1 MRSSAINGDMAD
13 AVRMT
18 SVIDNACLS
27 NSRAQAGNGMKI
39 SSDELVKYYSSSGV
53 FQSAAAT
60 GKESILSRKRPFVG
74 RCCHVCSPLSR
85 EKLFNASIPS
95 QGLRNVIYINET
107 HTRYRGWL
115 ARRLCYV
122 LFIQER
128 DVHRDMFPRN
138 VIENVLNSNRVQ
150 KAIVDT
156 VTDRMPV
163 ETLVQADPKAVS
175 KIKRKA
181 RGILQQMVA
190 NISPAVIRLTGWVLL
205 KLFNGFFWSIQI
217 HKGQL
222 EMVKKAAAEQNVPL
236 IFLPVHKSHID
247 YLLLT
252 FILFC
257 HNIKAPHIAAGN
269 NLNIPIF
276 STLIRKLGG
285 FFIRRKLDT
294 GADGRKDILYRS
306 VLRVYIEE
314 LLHQGQFLEIFVEGT
329 RSRSGKPY
337 LAMTGLLS
345 IVVNSLYENIV
356 TDVMIIPVGISYDRI
371 IEGNYNS
378 EQLGKPKKKESLWG
392 VAQGVFRMLRK
403 NFGCVRVDFGQPFSV
418 KEYIEAQRNR
428 PLPATLSLE
437 AVLLPAIITDRPG
450 LNHVEQESAPVINAR
465 DFTDEQ
471 YKRQVICSVARHSL
485 YTASRC
491 SAVMSTHIVACLLL
505 YRHREGVHLSKL
517 VEDFFCMK
525 EVVLARD
532 FDLGFS
538 GNSEDVVTHALHLL
552 GDCVNVRSSRRNSE
566 FFIAPT
572 TTIPA
577 LFELNFYSNGI
588 FQVFL
593 TEAIL
598 ACSLCAILKEKTSG
612 PDRSVS
618 QERLIRTAADL
629 CHLLS
634 NEVIVGLP
642 CQAVYQI
649 FNDAVGKFIQ
659 YGILL
664 VTEEDLS
671 PSPTEEAWAN
681 KYPDGLSWRSD
692 EEDDSDYG
700 EEQRDHYLK
709 VSQSQ
714 DHLEFITFL
723 QRLLGPLLEAYFSAA
738 VYIQSFRVQ
747 VEESEYIGKFHKYLL
762 SRTEMKVAVFG
773 ESATFCLA
781 RSAVKTL
788 KDLGVFKAQKKGSTT
803 LELSSAFLPLINRQ
817 KLLEYILN
825 FTML

>member
-1 MRSSAINGDMAD
+1 MAEP
-13 AVRMT
+13 VLIT
-18 SVIDNACLS
+18 SVSDNAYLP
-27 NSRAQAGNGMKI
+27 NSRAQAGNRMKN
-39 SSDELVKYYSSSGV
+39 SNDELVEYCASSAV
-53 FQSAAAT
+53 FPSAAAT
-60 GKESILSRKRPFVG
+60 GKESLLSRKRPFVG
-74 RCCHVCSPLSR
+74 RCCHVCSPISR
-85 EKLFNASIPS
+85 DKLFNASIPS

-138 VIENVLNSNRVQ
+138 VIENVLNNSRVQ
-150 KAIVDT
+150 KAIVET
-156 VTDRMPV
+156 VTERMPV
-163 ETLVQADPKAVS
+163 ETLAQPDPKAVG
-175 KIKRKA
+175 KVKRKA

-222 EMVKKAAAEQNVPL
+222 EMVKKAAAENVPL

-285 FFIRRKLDT
+285 FFIRRKLDI

-314 LLHQGQFLEIFVEGT
+314 LLRQRQFMEIFVEGT

-337 LAMTGLLS
+337 MAMTGLLS
-345 IVVNSLYENIV
+345 IVVDSLYENTI

-418 KEYIEAQRNR
+418 KEYIDVQRNR
-428 PLPATLSLE
+428 PLPAALSLE
-437 AVLLPAIITDRPG
+437 EILLPTIITDGPC
-450 LNHVEQESAPVINAR
+450 LNHAEPDQVPIINSR
-465 DFTDEQ
+465 DFSDEQ
-471 YKRQVICSVARHSL
+471 YRRQLISNVAKHAL
-485 YTASRC
+485 FTASRC

-505 YRHREGVHLSKL
+505 YRHREGVNLSKL

-538 GNSEDVVTHALHLL
+538 GNSEDVVMHALHLL

-572 TTIPA
+572 TTVPA

-598 ACSLCAILKEKTSG
+598 ACSLCAILKERITEPG
-612 PDRSVS
+612 QMELTVS
-618 QERLIRTAADL
+618 QERLIRTAASL

-634 NEVIVGLP
+634 NEVTVALP
-642 CQAVYQI
+642 CQAVYQVCH
-649 FNDAVGKFIQ
+649 DAVGKFIQ
-659 YGILL
+659 YGILM
-664 VTEEDLS
+664 VAEEDLS
-671 PSPTEEAWAN
+671 PSPTEETWVN

-700 EEQRDHYLK
+700 EEQRDRYLK

-714 DHLEFITFL
+714 DHQEFLAFL

-738 VYIQSFRVQ
+738 VFIQSFRVP
-747 VEESEYIGKFHKYLL
+747 VEETEYISKFHKYLL
-762 SRTEMKVAVFG
+762 SRTEMKIAVFG

-781 RSAVKTL
+781 KSAVKTL
-788 KDLGVFKAQKKGSTT
+788 KDLGVFKVQKSGSST
-803 LELSSAFLPLINRQ
+803 LELSNIFLPLINRQ
-817 KLLEYILN
+817 KLLEYILS
-825 FTML
+825 FTVV

>member
-1 MRSSAINGDMAD
+1 MSLSLTEMKSLILEC
-13 AVRMT
+13 VRYMVESVLIT
-18 SVIDNACLS
+18 SVIDQAYLP
-27 NSRAQAGNGMKI
+27 NSRAQVGSRMKN
-39 SSDELVKYYSSSGV
+39 SNDEPVEYSPSCAV
-53 FQSAAAT
+53 FRSAAAT
-60 GKESILSRKRPFVG
+60 GRKLLLTRKQPFVG
-74 RCCHVCSPLSR
+74 RCCHVCSPISR
-85 EKLFNASIPS
+85 DKLFNTSIPS

-128 DVHRDMFPRN
+128 DVHHDMFSRN
-138 VIENVLNSNRVQ
+138 VIENVLNNNRVQ
-150 KAIVDT
+150 KAIMET
-156 VTDRMPV
+156 VAERMPV
-163 ETLVQADPKAVS
+163 ETLAQPDPKAVS
-175 KIKRKA
+175 KVKRKA

-190 NISPAVIRLTGWVLL
+190 NISPVVIRLTGWVLL

-222 EMVKKAAAEQNVPL
+222 EMVKKAAAESVFEQLMKLLMNV
-236 IFLPVHKSHID
+236 S
-247 YLLLT
+247 
-252 FILFC
+252 
-257 HNIKAPHIAAGN
+257 
-269 NLNIPIF
+269 
-276 STLIRKLGG
+276 G
-285 FFIRRKLDT
+285 FFIRRKLDI
-294 GADGRKDILYRS
+294 GADGRKDILYRAI
-306 VLRVYIEE
+306 LRVYIGE
-314 LLHQGQFLEIFVEGT
+314 LLRQRQFMEIFVEGT

-337 LAMTGLLS
+337 MAMTGLLS
-345 IVVNSLYENIV
+345 IVVDSLYENTV

-418 KEYIEAQRNR
+418 KEYIDAQRNR
-428 PLPATLSLE
+428 PLPAELSLE
-437 AVLLPAIITDRPG
+437 EILLPNIISDRPA
-450 LNHVEQESAPVINAR
+450 LDYADPDQVPNIS
-465 DFTDEQ
+465 FSDEQ
-471 YKRQVICSVARHSL
+471 YKRQLISNVARHAL
-485 YTASRC
+485 FTASRC

-505 YRHREGVHLSKL
+505 YRHRKGVHLSKL

-538 GNSEDVVTHALHLL
+538 GNSEDLVMHALHLL
-552 GDCVNVRSSRRNSE
+552 GECVNVRSSRRNSE

-598 ACSLCAILKEKTSG
+598 ACSLSAILKEKIIEPGQMELT
-612 PDRSVS
+612 VS
-618 QERLIRTAADL
+618 QERLIRTAASL
-629 CHLLS
+629 SHLLS
-634 NEVIVGLP
+634 NEVTVALP
-642 CQAVYQI
+642 CQTHYQV
-649 FNDAVGKFIQ
+649 FHDTVRKFIQ
-659 YGILL
+659 YGILM
-664 VTEEDLS
+664 VAEEDLS
-671 PSPTEEAWAN
+671 PSPTEETWAN

-700 EEQRDHYLK
+700 EERRDRYLK

-714 DHLEFITFL
+714 DHQEFITFL
-723 QRLLGPLLEAYFSAA
+723 QTLLGPLLEAYFAAA
-738 VYIQSFRVQ
+738 VFIQNFRAP
-747 VEESEYIGKFHKYLL
+747 VEEAEYISNFHKYLL

-781 RSAVKTL
+781 KSAVKTL
-788 KDLGVFKAQKKGSTT
+788 KDLGVFKVQKNGCST
-803 LELSSAFLPLINRQ
+803 LELSNTFLPLINQQ
-817 KLLEYILN
+817 KLLEYILK
-825 FTML
+825 FTTE

>member
-1 MRSSAINGDMAD
+1 MVESVLI
-13 AVRMT
+13 T
-18 SVIDNACLS
+18 SVIDQAYLP
-27 NSRAQAGNGMKI
+27 NSRAQVGSRMKN
-39 SSDELVKYYSSSGV
+39 SNDEPVEYSPSCAV
-53 FQSAAAT
+53 FRSAAAT
-60 GKESILSRKRPFVG
+60 GKKLLLTRKQPFVG
-74 RCCHVCSPLSR
+74 RCCHVCSPISR
-85 EKLFNASIPS
+85 DKLFNTSIPS

-128 DVHRDMFPRN
+128 DVHHDMFSRN
-138 VIENVLNSNRVQ
+138 VIENVLNNNRVQ
-150 KAIVDT
+150 KAIMET
-156 VTDRMPV
+156 VAERMPV
-163 ETLVQADPKAVS
+163 ETLAQPDPKAVS
-175 KIKRKA
+175 KVKRKA

-190 NISPAVIRLTGWVLL
+190 NISPVVIRLTGWVLL

-236 IFLPVHKSHID
+236 VFLPVHKSHID
-247 YLLLT
+247 CLLLT

-285 FFIRRKLDT
+285 FFIRRKLDI
-294 GADGRKDILYRS
+294 GADGRKDILYRAI
-306 VLRVYIEE
+306 LRVYIGE
-314 LLHQGQFLEIFVEGT
+314 LLRQRQFMEIFVEGT

-337 LAMTGLLS
+337 MAMTGLLS
-345 IVVNSLYENIV
+345 IVVDSLYENTV

-418 KEYIEAQRNR
+418 KEYIDAQRNR
-428 PLPATLSLE
+428 PLPAELSLE
-437 AVLLPAIITDRPG
+437 EILLPNIISDRPA
-450 LNHVEQESAPVINAR
+450 LDYADPDHVPNIS
-465 DFTDEQ
+465 FSDEQ
-471 YKRQVICSVARHSL
+471 YKRQLISNVARHAL
-485 YTASRC
+485 FTASRC

-505 YRHREGVHLSKL
+505 YRHRKGVHLSKL

-538 GNSEDVVTHALHLL
+538 GNSEDLVMHALHLL
-552 GDCVNVRSSRRNSE
+552 GECVNVRSSRRNSE

-598 ACSLCAILKEKTSG
+598 ACSLSAILKEKIIEPGQMELT
-612 PDRSVS
+612 VS
-618 QERLIRTAADL
+618 QERLIRTAASL
-629 CHLLS
+629 SHLLS
-634 NEVIVGLP
+634 NEVTVALP
-642 CQAVYQI
+642 CQTYYHV
-649 FNDAVGKFIQ
+649 FHDTVRKFIQ
-659 YGILL
+659 YGILM
-664 VTEEDLS
+664 VAEEDLS
-671 PSPTEEAWAN
+671 PSLTEETWAN

-700 EEQRDHYLK
+700 EERRDRYLK
-709 VSQSQ
+709 VSHSQ
-714 DHLEFITFL
+714 DHQEFITFL
-723 QRLLGPLLEAYFSAA
+723 QTLLGPLLEAYFAAA
-738 VYIQSFRVQ
+738 VFIQNFKAP
-747 VEESEYIGKFHKYLL
+747 VEEAEYISNFHKYLL

-781 RSAVKTL
+781 KSAVKTL
-788 KDLGVFKAQKKGSTT
+788 KDLGVFKVQKNGCST
-803 LELSSAFLPLINRQ
+803 LELSNTFLPLINQQ
-817 KLLEYILN
+817 KLLEYILK
-825 FTML
+825 FTTE

>member
-1 MRSSAINGDMAD
+1 MDD
-13 AVRMT
+13 AVCMT
-18 SVIDNACLS
+18 SVIDNAHLS
-27 NSRAQAGNGMKI
+27 NSRTQAGNGMKI

-74 RCCHVCSPLSR
+74 RCCHVCSPISR
-85 EKLFNASIPS
+85 DKLFNASIPS

-138 VIENVLNSNRVQ
+138 VIENVLNSNRTEKFTYFSVCTYTAWSTEVQ

-314 LLHQGQFLEIFVEGT
+314 LLRQGQFMEIFVEGT
-329 RSRSGKPY
+329 RSRS
-337 LAMTGLLS
+337 
-345 IVVNSLYENIV
+345 
-356 TDVMIIPVGISYDRI
+356 VGISYDRI

-418 KEYIEAQRNR
+418 KEYIDAQRNR

-437 AVLLPAIITDRPG
+437 VVLLPAIITDRPG
-450 LNHVEQESAPVINAR
+450 LNHVEQESAPVINTR
-465 DFTDEQ
+465 DFSDEQ
-471 YKRQVICSVARHSL
+471 YKRQVICSVARHAL
-485 YTASRC
+485 YAASRC

-598 ACSLCAILKEKTSG
+598 ACSLRAILKEKTSG
-612 PDRSVS
+612 PDRLDPTVS

-709 VSQSQ
+709 VSRSQ

-723 QRLLGPLLEAYFSAA
+723 QRLLGPFLEAYFSAA

-747 VEESEYIGKFHKYLL
+747 VEESEYISKFHKYLL
-762 SRTEMKVAVFG
+762 SRTEMKIAVFG

-781 RSAVKTL
+781 KSAVKTL

-803 LELSSAFLPLINRQ
+803 LELSSTFLPLINRQ

-825 FTML
+825 FIML

>member
-1 MRSSAINGDMAD
+1 
-13 AVRMT
+13 
-18 SVIDNACLS
+18 
-27 NSRAQAGNGMKI
+27 MKN
-39 SSDELVKYYSSSGV
+39 SSDELIEYCPSSGL
-53 FQSAAAT
+53 FQSAAAV

-85 EKLFNASIPS
+85 DKLFNTSIPS

-138 VIENVLNSNRVQ
+138 VIEKVLSSNRVQ

-156 VTDRMPV
+156 VTDWMPV
-163 ETLVQADPKAVS
+163 ETLAQPDPKAVN
-175 KIKRKA
+175 KVKGKA

-222 EMVKKAAAEQNVPL
+222 EMVKKAAAENIPL

-285 FFIRRKLDT
+285 FFIRRKLDI
-294 GADGRKDILYRS
+294 GSDGRKDVLYRS

-314 LLHQGQFLEIFVEGT
+314 LLRQRQFMEIFVEGT

-337 LAMTGLLS
+337 MAMTGLLS
-345 IVVNSLYENIV
+345 IVVNSLHENII

-418 KEYIEAQRNR
+418 KEYIDAQRNH
-428 PLPATLSLE
+428 PMPATLSLE
-437 AVLLPAIITDRPG
+437 EVLLPTIITERRG
-450 LNHVEQESAPVINAR
+450 FNHVEQDQAPIVNSV
-465 DFTDEQ
+465 DFSDEQ
-471 YKRQVICSVARHSL
+471 YRRQLISNVAKHAL
-485 YTASRC
+485 FTASRC

-517 VEDFFCMK
+517 VQDFFSMK
-525 EVVLARD
+525 EVVLTRD

-538 GNSEDVVTHALHLL
+538 GNSEDVVMHALHLL
-552 GDCVNVRSSRRNSE
+552 GDCVNVKSSRRNSE

-593 TEAIL
+593 SEALL
-598 ACSLCAILKEKTSG
+598 ACSLCAILKEKISEPGKIDKT
-612 PDRSVS
+612 VS
-618 QERLIRTAADL
+618 QERLIRTAASL

-649 FNDAVGKFIQ
+649 FNDVVGKFIK

-664 VTEEDLS
+664 VAEEDLS
-671 PSPTEEAWAN
+671 PSPTEETWAN
-681 KYPDGLSWRSD
+681 KYPDGLSWQSN

-700 EEQRDHYLK
+700 EEQRDRYLK

-714 DHLEFITFL
+714 DHKEFITFL

-738 VYIQSFRVQ
+738 VYIQNFRVP
-747 VEESEYIGKFHKYLL
+747 VEEMEYISKFHKYLL
-762 SRTEMKVAVFG
+762 SRAEMKIAVFG

-781 RSAVKTL
+781 KSAMKTL
-788 KDLGVFKAQKKGSTT
+788 KDLGVFKAQKNGSTT
-803 LELSSAFLPLINRQ
+803 LELSSIFLPLMNRQ

-825 FTML
+825 FTVF

>member
-1 MRSSAINGDMAD
+1 MAD
-13 AVRMT
+13 AVLIT
-18 SVIDNACLS
+18 SVIDNAYLS
-27 NSRAQAGNGMKI
+27 NSGAQAGNRMKNC
-39 SSDELVKYYSSSGV
+39 SDELEEYCPSSGV

-60 GKESILSRKRPFVG
+60 GKESILNRKRPFVG
-74 RCCHVCSPLSR
+74 RCCHICSPLSR
-85 EKLFNASIPS
+85 DTLFNASIPS

-138 VIENVLNSNRVQ
+138 VIENVLNSTRVQ
-150 KAIVDT
+150 KAIVET

-163 ETLVQADPKAVS
+163 ETLAQPEPKAVN
-175 KIKRKA
+175 KVKRKA

-285 FFIRRKLDT
+285 FFIRRKLDI

-314 LLHQGQFLEIFVEGT
+314 LLRQRQFMEIFVEGT

-337 LAMTGLLS
+337 MAMTGLLS
-345 IVVNSLYENIV
+345 IVVDSLCENIV

-418 KEYIEAQRNR
+418 REYIDTQRNR

-437 AVLLPAIITDRPG
+437 ENLLPTIITERPG
-450 LNHVEQESAPVINAR
+450 LNHIEQDLTPVVISR
-465 DFTDEQ
+465 DLFDEQ
-471 YKRQVICSVARHSL
+471 YRRQLISNVAKHAL
-485 YTASRC
+485 FTASRC

-538 GNSEDVVTHALHLL
+538 GNSEDVVMHALHLL

-598 ACSLCAILKEKTSG
+598 ASSLCAVLRENISG
-612 PDRSVS
+612 PGKMDPTVS
-618 QERLIRTAADL
+618 QERLVRTAADL

-642 CQAVYQI
+642 CQAVYQV
-649 FNDAVGKFIQ
+649 FNDAVSKFIQ

-664 VTEEDLS
+664 VAEEDLS
-671 PSPTEEAWAN
+671 PSPTEETWAN

-700 EEQRDHYLK
+700 EEQRDRYLK
-709 VSQSQ
+709 VSQSP
-714 DHLEFITFL
+714 DHQAFITFL

-738 VYIQSFRVQ
+738 VYIQSFRLP
-747 VEESEYIGKFHKYLL
+747 VEETEYISKFHKYLL
-762 SRTEMKVAVFG
+762 SRTEMKIAVFG

-781 RSAVKTL
+781 KSAVKTL
-788 KDLGVFKAQKKGSTT
+788 KDLGVFKAQKSGSTV
-803 LELSSAFLPLINRQ
+803 LELSNIFLPLINRQ
-817 KLLEYILN
+817 KLLEYIHN
-825 FTML
+825 FTVL

>member
-1 MRSSAINGDMAD
+1 
-13 AVRMT
+13 
-18 SVIDNACLS
+18 
-27 NSRAQAGNGMKI
+27 MKN
-39 SSDELVKYYSSSGV
+39 SSDELIEYCPSSGL
-53 FQSAAAT
+53 FQSAAAV

-85 EKLFNASIPS
+85 DKLFNTSIPS

-138 VIENVLNSNRVQ
+138 VIEKVLSSNRVQ

-156 VTDRMPV
+156 VTDWMPV
-163 ETLVQADPKAVS
+163 ETLAQPDPKAVN
-175 KIKRKA
+175 KVKGKA

-222 EMVKKAAAEQNVPL
+222 EMVKKAAAEQNIPL

-285 FFIRRKLDT
+285 FFIRRKLDI
-294 GADGRKDILYRS
+294 GSDGRKDVLYRS

-314 LLHQGQFLEIFVEGT
+314 LLRQRQFMEIFVEGT

-337 LAMTGLLS
+337 MAMTGLLS
-345 IVVNSLYENIV
+345 IVVNSLHENII

-418 KEYIEAQRNR
+418 KEYIDAQRNH
-428 PLPATLSLE
+428 PMPATLSLE
-437 AVLLPAIITDRPG
+437 EVLLPTIITERRG
-450 LNHVEQESAPVINAR
+450 FNHVEQDQAPIVNSV
-465 DFTDEQ
+465 DFSDEQ
-471 YKRQVICSVARHSL
+471 YRRQLISNVAKHAL
-485 YTASRC
+485 FTASRC

-517 VEDFFCMK
+517 VQDFFSMK
-525 EVVLARD
+525 EVVLTRD

-538 GNSEDVVTHALHLL
+538 GNSEDVVMHALHLL
-552 GDCVNVRSSRRNSE
+552 GDCVNVKSSRRNSE

-593 TEAIL
+593 SEALL
-598 ACSLCAILKEKTSG
+598 ACSLCAILKEKISEPGKIDKT
-612 PDRSVS
+612 VS
-618 QERLIRTAADL
+618 QERLIRTAASL

-649 FNDAVGKFIQ
+649 FNDVVGKFIK

-664 VTEEDLS
+664 VAE
-671 PSPTEEAWAN
+671 
-681 KYPDGLSWRSD
+681 
-692 EEDDSDYG
+692 
-700 EEQRDHYLK
+700 
-709 VSQSQ
+709 
-714 DHLEFITFL
+714 
-723 QRLLGPLLEAYFSAA
+723 YFTRK
-738 VYIQSFRVQ
+738 Q
-747 VEESEYIGKFHKYLL
+747 
-762 SRTEMKVAVFG
+762 
-773 ESATFCLA
+773 
-781 RSAVKTL
+781 
-788 KDLGVFKAQKKGSTT
+788 
-803 LELSSAFLPLINRQ
+803 
-817 KLLEYILN
+817 
-825 FTML
+825 

>member
-1 MRSSAINGDMAD
+1 
-13 AVRMT
+13 
-18 SVIDNACLS
+18 
-27 NSRAQAGNGMKI
+27 MKN
-39 SSDELVKYYSSSGV
+39 SSDELIEYCPSSGL
-53 FQSAAAT
+53 FQSAAAV

-85 EKLFNASIPS
+85 DKLFNTSIPS

-138 VIENVLNSNRVQ
+138 VIEKVLSSNRVQ

-156 VTDRMPV
+156 VTDWMPV
-163 ETLVQADPKAVS
+163 ETLAQPDPKAVN
-175 KIKRKA
+175 KVKGKA

-222 EMVKKAAAEQNVPL
+222 EMVKKAAAEQNIPL

-285 FFIRRKLDT
+285 FFIRRKLDI
-294 GADGRKDILYRS
+294 GSDGRKDVLYRS

-314 LLHQGQFLEIFVEGT
+314 LLRQRQFMEIFVEGT

-337 LAMTGLLS
+337 MAMTGLLS
-345 IVVNSLYENIV
+345 IVVNSLHENII

-418 KEYIEAQRNR
+418 KEYIDAQRNH
-428 PLPATLSLE
+428 PMPATLSLE
-437 AVLLPAIITDRPG
+437 EVLLPTIITERRG
-450 LNHVEQESAPVINAR
+450 FNHVEQDQAPIVNSV
-465 DFTDEQ
+465 DFSDEQ
-471 YKRQVICSVARHSL
+471 YRRQLISNVAKHAL
-485 YTASRC
+485 FTASRC

-517 VEDFFCMK
+517 VQDFFSMK
-525 EVVLARD
+525 EVVLTRD

-538 GNSEDVVTHALHLL
+538 GNSEDVVMHALHLL
-552 GDCVNVRSSRRNSE
+552 GDCVNVKSSRRNSE

-593 TEAIL
+593 SEALL
-598 ACSLCAILKEKTSG
+598 ACSLCAILKEKISEPGKIDKT
-612 PDRSVS
+612 VS
-618 QERLIRTAADL
+618 QERLIRTAASL

-649 FNDAVGKFIQ
+649 FNDVVGKFIK

-664 VTEEDLS
+664 V
-671 PSPTEEAWAN
+671 A
-681 KYPDGLSWRSD
+681 
-692 EEDDSDYG
+692 
-700 EEQRDHYLK
+700 EQ
-709 VSQSQ
+709 
-714 DHLEFITFL
+714 
-723 QRLLGPLLEAYFSAA
+723 YFTRK
-738 VYIQSFRVQ
+738 Q
-747 VEESEYIGKFHKYLL
+747 
-762 SRTEMKVAVFG
+762 
-773 ESATFCLA
+773 
-781 RSAVKTL
+781 
-788 KDLGVFKAQKKGSTT
+788 
-803 LELSSAFLPLINRQ
+803 
-817 KLLEYILN
+817 
-825 FTML
+825 